1 MSSLTS
7 NDLLLNVVEMS
18 DTLFLSKPPRN
29 APSTFAP
36 PSNPYNIHRPSVAI
50 LLRFLS
56 TNELPTQSRT
66 ILTPPPAKNRYNIV
80 YINENIIHIS
90 TYRVGLVQAQHNV
103 NKVRKCLSPHIG
115 LKI

>member
-1 MSSLTS
+1 MENFCRSIFFIEIKAFHYISSLTS

-50 LLRFLS
+50 LLRFLL
-56 TNELPTQSRT
+56 TKELPTQSRT
-66 ILTPPPAKNRYNIV
+66 ILTPPPAKNRCNIV
-80 YINENIIHIS
+80 YI
-90 TYRVGLVQAQHNV
+90 L
-103 NKVRKCLSPHIG
+103 
-115 LKI
+115 LKILYTSAQMEWI